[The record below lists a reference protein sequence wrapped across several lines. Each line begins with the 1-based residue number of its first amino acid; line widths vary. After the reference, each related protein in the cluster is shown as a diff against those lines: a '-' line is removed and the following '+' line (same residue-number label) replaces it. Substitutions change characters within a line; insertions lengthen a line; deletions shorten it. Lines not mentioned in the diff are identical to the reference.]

1 MLGNIISAIGS
12 VAGGLIGAQNA
23 KKQMAMQRE
32 FAQNSLQW
40 KAADAEKAGISK
52 VFAMGAPTYSYSPVS
67 TGDMGISDAA
77 KQLGAGIDGQGNRPG
92 ATTTGKVSGI
102 AAQIEAAQ
110 LDGIQ
115 IDNQIKRAELAS
127 KLSIATQPG
136 AGHVLDRDVIQGP
149 EGLKLQKQQEP
160 AGYGSGNKS
169 FGVSPEVSMYR
180 TKEGFAPQIPQQ
192 LQEAFESDALSRW
205 QWNIRN
211 KILPYM
217 SMDAYGTAPF
227 PADSGHYWTYDPLMG
242 QYVHVKR
249 GGNMRGSGPEKWEY
263 LMDRLRR

>member
-1 MLGNIISAIGS
+1 MQAN
-12 VAGGLIGAQNA
+12 QA
-23 KKQMAMQRE
+23 KHQERVQRE
-32 FAQNSLQW
+32 FAQNSIQW
-40 KAADAEKAGISK
+40 RAADAEKAGISK
-52 VFAMGAPTYSYSPVS
+52 VFAMGAPTVSYSPQSV
-67 TGDMGISDAA
+67 GDYGISDAGKA
-77 KQLGAGIDGQGNRPG
+77 IAQAIPGQGGPG
-92 ATTTGKVSGI
+92 STTGGKLTGLGSEI
-102 AAQIEAAQ
+102 QQAQ
-110 LDGIQ
+110 LDGLR
-115 IDNQIKRAELAS
+115 IDNDIKRAELAS
-127 KLSIATQPG
+127 KISIATQPG
-136 AGHVLDRDVIQGP
+136 TAHMLDRDVIQGP

-217 SMDAYGTAPF
+217 SMDAYGTPPHEASPNR
-227 PADSGHYWTYDPLMG
+227 YWVYDPVMG
-242 QYVHVKR
+242 QYVHVPR